1 MFKNLKVAT
10 KIYCVVGFLAVV
22 ATAVAA
28 LGIDTLR
35 TYSAKVSEMELASG
49 RAVVGERV
57 NGLINAV
64 VMDSRGVY
72 MSRDA
77 GEAEKFAKPML
88 ANLATIQQR
97 MEQWRS
103 LMPQGEQGT
112 LGPALASAEEFVN
125 YRKELVRLAR
135 EVGLKEARLYG
146 DNDLNRGNR
155 SRLNDEI
162 ETLARLNNRQV
173 SQVAEEIHAF
183 SRVKLLLVAI
193 VSGAGVLLGVALA
206 VILVSMLI
214 SRPLRAVTLA
224 LQSLATGDLATVIPE
239 LDRHDEIGAI
249 ADALHVFKANSE
261 NAAELEQRQVADRA
275 ENAGRQEEMDQ
286 LVGLFGKSLGG
297 VFETI
302 SSVSLDMSQAAGQMQ
317 EASSGI
323 DTQANLL
330 MRETELTSSNVATV
344 AAATQQLSSSAAEI
358 ARQASNSTGMSDAA
372 VAQAGASVE
381 KVERLREASERISTI
396 LTLIRKIAA
405 QTNLLALNATIE
417 AARAGEAGKGFAI
430 VASEVKSLAQQTESA
445 TKEIGG
451 QIDMIQK
458 ATAEAAEAIEAVGG
472 TIRSMH
478 AISVGIADAVEQQG
492 AATREIAHTV
502 DQVARSTATVGDTV
516 QQTQKSTSQGRQ
528 NAIAVADIAVKLSA
542 EAGDLRA
549 EIKDFLES
557 LQNLNDTKQF
567 HAYEVNVGG
576 RVIDGKTE
584 SSGRIL
590 SISTG
595 TILFAGKL
603 AAALGARITI
613 HIDGVGR
620 PIQGRYAGVSDA
632 GHFLQLP
639 LDVANLAYMGNLIP
653 TLLATAA

>member
-584 SSGRIL
+584 S
-590 SISTG
+590 
-595 TILFAGKL
+595 A
-603 AAALGARITI
+603 
-613 HIDGVGR
+613 DG
-620 PIQGRYAGVSDA
+620 S
-632 GHFLQLP
+632 
-639 LDVANLAYMGNLIP
+639 
-653 TLLATAA
+653 